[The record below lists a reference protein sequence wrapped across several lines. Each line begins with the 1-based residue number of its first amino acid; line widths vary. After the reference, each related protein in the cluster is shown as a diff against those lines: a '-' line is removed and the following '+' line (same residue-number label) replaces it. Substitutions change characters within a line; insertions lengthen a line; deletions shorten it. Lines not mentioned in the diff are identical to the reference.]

1 MKGIEAMQMLKTGT
15 SDTSE
20 KRLESTVSPIGISTR
35 HNPEALGFRRALQ
48 ALSAAYARAGNA
60 LSDRL
65 QHAGSDLGEITAL
78 GASYGWIV
86 DRRRLVQT
94 YLEAEPAVMAYA
106 CADFGD
112 SDQIRSLAEA
122 AAEMAGET
130 RSLFSALGLLN
141 YIDHELGWAAVGGP
155 PAGNA

>member
-1 MKGIEAMQMLKTGT
+1 MHMQRPDAIARDEAEQPIQ
-15 SDTSE
+15 S
-20 KRLESTVSPIGISTR
+20 RLTP
-35 HNPEALGFRRALQ
+35 LGFSTHHAIAAQGYRRALQ

-65 QHAGSDLGEITAL
+65 QHAEPDLSELSAL
-78 GASYGWIV
+78 GASYGWIS

-94 YLEAEPAVMAYA
+94 YLEAEPSVMAYA

-112 SDQIRSLAEA
+112 PDQIRSLAET
-122 AAEMAGET
+122 AAELAGEGP
-130 RSLFSALGLLN
+130 SLFSALGVLN
-141 YIDHELGWAAVGGP
+141 YIDQELGWAAVGGA

>member
-1 MKGIEAMQMLKTGT
+1 MGIVMRETG
-15 SDTSE
+15 SE
-20 KRLESTVSPIGISTR
+20 TEEKVESRLSPIGVSVR
-35 HNPEALGFRRALQ
+35 HMPEAQGFRRALQ
-48 ALSAAYARAGNA
+48 ALSTAYAKVGNA

-65 QHAGSDLGEITAL
+65 QHARSDLDEVTTL

-106 CADFGD
+106 CADFGEP
-112 SDQIRSLAEA
+112 DQIRSLAEA
-122 AAEMAGET
+122 AADLAGENQ
-130 RSLFSALGLLN
+130 SLFSALGLLS
-141 YIDHELGWAAVGGP
+141 YIDHELGWAAIGGA

>member
-1 MKGIEAMQMLKTGT
+1 MQIERTETKT
-15 SDTSE
+15 E
-20 KRLESTVSPIGISTR
+20 KKAESRLSPIGISAR
-35 HNPEALGFRRALQ
+35 HMPEVQGFRRALQ
-48 ALSAAYARAGNA
+48 ALSAAYARVGNA

-65 QHAGSDLGEITAL
+65 QHASSDVDEVTTL

-106 CADFGD
+106 CADFGEP
-112 SDQIRSLAEA
+112 DQIRSLAEA
-122 AAEMAGET
+122 AADLAGENQ
-130 RSLFSALGLLN
+130 SLFSALGLLS
-141 YIDHELGWAAVGGP
+141 YIDHELGWAAIGGA